1 MKISKVFLCT
11 NLIVIIK
18 MTKINVELD
27 GETHRKVKIKAIE
40 TGKSMK
46 EYILDV
52 LKEAIAKEEKERG

>member
-1 MKISKVFLCT
+1 
-11 NLIVIIK
+11 